1 MSDTNVT
8 TPKDHAWVARTSL
21 GAAGRA
27 DSLRVRQLHVAMASS
42 AIASLAAE
50 LDSLR
55 IMLASAEAELVR
67 LADAEKDAK

>member
-1 MSDTNVT
+1 MT

-27 DSLRVRQLHVAMASS
+27 DSLRIRGLHIAMASG

-55 IMLASAEAELVR
+55 IMLTSAEAEFAR
-67 LADAEKDAK
+67 RADSEAKP